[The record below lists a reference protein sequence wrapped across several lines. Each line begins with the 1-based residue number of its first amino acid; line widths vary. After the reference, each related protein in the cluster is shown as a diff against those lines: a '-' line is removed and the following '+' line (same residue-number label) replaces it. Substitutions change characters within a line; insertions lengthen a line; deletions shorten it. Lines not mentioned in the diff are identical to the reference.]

1 MAKEDILQQIEELS
15 VKDLAELVEMFE
27 ERFNVSAAMAAPV
40 AVAVAPADGGGAEA
54 VSETLKVVMTSA
66 GQKKIQVIKEIKEIT
81 GKALKACKEL
91 VDNLPAVIKKTCPM
105 MRRRASERN
114 WRQLELKSNCSSL
127 RIRPIRSWL

>member
-40 AVAVAPADGGGAEA
+40 AVAVAAADGGAAEA
-54 VSETLKVVMTSA
+54 ASETNKVVMTSA

-81 GKALKACKEL
+81 GKGLKECKEL
-91 VDNLPAVIKKTCPM
+91 ADNLPAVIKEGVSNDEATSIREK
-105 MRRRASERN
+105 
-114 WRQLELKSNCSSL
+114 LEAAGAEVELQ
-127 RIRPIRSWL
+127 